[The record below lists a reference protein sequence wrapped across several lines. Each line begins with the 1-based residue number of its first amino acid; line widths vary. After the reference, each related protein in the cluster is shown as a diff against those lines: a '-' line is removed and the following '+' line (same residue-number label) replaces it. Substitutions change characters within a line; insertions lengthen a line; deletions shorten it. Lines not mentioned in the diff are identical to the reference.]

1 MQTNYELAIESA
13 QVPFLDDLLT
23 TEDGQLFSSVN
34 APWSDAEGSE
44 AVIKVSGV
52 LTGAAVSVSA
62 TANQVSVSAGTARL
76 PWVAG
81 ADEYGDI
88 AVEANA
94 ALVIT
99 RGSGDDTH
107 IVNAVVINASGDYAI
122 VAGSPHTAH
131 VTDRGE
137 PGGPPYVPV
146 DEILVA
152 ELYLTT
158 IASAVVLPAEIRQ
171 APGINRELS
180 YLPVYQTHL
189 ATGEINFAAQLQM
202 IHAGDTP
209 RYVHVSGAVPL
220 FAAIPWIT
228 DWQPAESTYSVDS
241 TMTFDG
247 PLGSSTQSMGEASF
261 NALFRNATDRLT
273 APLNALVGQNLW
285 FRYKPSKNKTYPY
298 QLTQGRLSLSGAIP
312 AEGEI
317 TVACTI
323 APQERSLTI
332 QGA

>member
-13 QVPFLDDLLT
+13 QVPFLDELLT
-23 TEDGQLFSSVN
+23 TEDGQLFSSTN

-52 LTGAAVSVSA
+52 LTGALVSVSA
-62 TANQVSVSAGTARL
+62 TANQVSVSAGTARM
-76 PWVAG
+76 PWVTG
-81 ADEYGDI
+81 ADANGDI
-88 AVEANA
+88 AVDANA
-94 ALVIT
+94 ALAIT
-99 RGSGDDTH
+99 RGASTDTH
-107 IVNAVVINASGDYAI
+107 IVNAIVINASGDYDI
-122 VAGSPHTAH
+122 VPGIAHTEH
-131 VTDRGE
+131 VATRGE

-146 DEILVA
+146 NEILVA

-158 IASAVVLPAEIRQ
+158 IASAVVLPSEIRQ
-171 APGINRELS
+171 APGVNRELS

-189 ATGEINFAAQLQM
+189 ATGEIKFASQLQM
-202 IHAGDTP
+202 IHTGDTP

-220 FAAIPWIT
+220 FAAIPWVT

-261 NALFRNATDRLT
+261 NALFRNAVDRLT
-273 APLNALVGQNLW
+273 APLNDLVGQNLW
-285 FRYKPSKNKTYPY
+285 FRYKPSKNRAYPY